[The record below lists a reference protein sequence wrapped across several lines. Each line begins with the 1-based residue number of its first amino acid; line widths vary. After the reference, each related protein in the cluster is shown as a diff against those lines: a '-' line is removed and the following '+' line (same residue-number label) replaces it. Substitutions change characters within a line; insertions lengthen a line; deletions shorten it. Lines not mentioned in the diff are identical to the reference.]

1 MTSTILYAIIKPY
14 RKGKKHFERG
24 FSMIKDLVKANKVC
38 MGKSKETSGNEYS
51 VVLKYNGNCIT
62 MLYHDN
68 YKNESG
74 KDEFLY
80 ALLMDAMAYE
90 NCFNLADFMDEFGYD
105 YDQRKEAEKVYKA
118 CERQYNKL
126 HRLFTEE
133 EIKELQNE
141 FEDF

>member
-1 MTSTILYAIIKPY
+1 
-14 RKGKKHFERG
+14 
-24 FSMIKDLVKANKVC
+24 MIKDLVKANKVC
-38 MGKSKETSGNEYS
+38 LGKSTKTSGNEYS
-51 VVLKYNGNCIT
+51 VVLKYNGNSVT

-74 KDEFLY
+74 KDDFLY
-80 ALLMDAMAYE
+80 ALLMDAMTYE
-90 NCFNLADFMDEFGYD
+90 NCFNLADFMKEFGYD
-105 YDQRKEAEKVYKA
+105 YEQEKEAAKAYKA

-126 HRLFTEE
+126 HRVFTEE

>member
-1 MTSTILYAIIKPY
+1 ML
-14 RKGKKHFERG
+14 
-24 FSMIKDLVKANKVC
+24 KDLVKANKVC
-38 MGKSKETSGNEYS
+38 MGKSKKTGGNEYS
-51 VVLKYNGNCIT
+51 VVLKYNGNSIT

-68 YKNESG
+68 YKNESD

-80 ALLMDAMAYE
+80 ALLMDSLAYE

-105 YDQRKEAEKVYKA
+105 YDQKDKALKDYEACA
-118 CERQYNKL
+118 RQYNKL

-133 EIKELQNE
+133 EIEQLQEE